1 MINKKKIKN
10 IIILIVILLIYIWA
24 FSGLKIGGIKS
35 SAGQV
40 VSSIIH
46 GLFHPDWAYINPP
59 DGEGLISTMIETIAI
74 AILGT
79 FVSAVLC
86 IPIAFIAANNIVS
99 FKAVPFITKFLL
111 SFIRT
116 FPELVMAILF
126 IKAVGPGAFA
136 GVLAL
141 GVHSV
146 GMLGKLYAEA
156 IENMDMGP
164 SEALVACGANKFQVL
179 WFAVIPQI
187 LPEFASLTLYR
198 FDINVRSASIL
209 GLIGAGGI
217 GTPLIFALNARGWS
231 RVGIILLGII
241 ITVIIIEFL
250 SSAIRKRLV

>member
-1 MINKKKIKN
+1 MINKNKIKKI
-10 IIILIVILLIYIWA
+10 LIFIVVVLIYVWA
-24 FSGLKIGGIKS
+24 FSGFKIGGIKN

-40 VSSIIH
+40 LSSIIH

-59 DGEGLISTMIETIAI
+59 DGEGLLNAMLETIAI

-79 FVSAVLC
+79 FISAILC
-86 IPIAFIAANNIVS
+86 IPIAFLAARNIISFKGVS
-99 FKAVPFITKFLL
+99 FLTKFFL

-116 FPELVMAILF
+116 FPELVMAIIF
-126 IKAVGPGAFA
+126 IKAVGPGPFA

-164 SEALVACGANKFQVL
+164 SEALVACGANKLQTIWYAIV
-179 WFAVIPQI
+179 PQA

-241 ITVIIIEFL
+241 ITVLIIEFI
-250 SSAIRKRLV
+250 SSTIRKKLV